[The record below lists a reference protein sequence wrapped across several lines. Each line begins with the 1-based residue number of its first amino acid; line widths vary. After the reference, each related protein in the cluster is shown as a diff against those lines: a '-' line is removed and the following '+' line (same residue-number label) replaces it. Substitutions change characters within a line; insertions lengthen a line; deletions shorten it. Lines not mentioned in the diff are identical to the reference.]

1 MYRKWWFWPSDID
14 FPEPIL
20 GENDSK
26 VLQKYKSKQHPQICF
41 DLAVCSVAAGTTTL
55 VPNPTVHSNN
65 IIIYIYILYILY
77 QCEKHLWY
85 KWIVYH
91 SVPWTII
98 SIIVHVLHSNGK
110 NFSAQWL
117 AGSEQLQVLFQ
128 ARVLT
133 FQLFNLLHLGSA
145 VSPWI
150 HHELPME
157 QLNNRSCWLP
167 AMASMGA
174 AKIDLWQTSRHK
186 QFVATAILQ
195 FLKGPTIT
203 PRWRCGMDLVF
214 SVTPKT
220 DFVDP
225 S

>member
-55 VPNPTVHSNN
+55 VPNPTVHSN
-65 IIIYIYILYILY
+65 YIYIK
-77 QCEKHLWY
+77 KHLWY

-98 SIIVHVLHSNGK
+98 SIIVHFLHSNGK

-133 FQLFNLLHLGSA
+133 FQLFNLLHLGSGCF
-145 VSPWI
+145 SMNPPWTP
-150 HHELPME
+150 HGATKQQVL
-157 QLNNRSCWLP
+157 L
-167 AMASMGA
+167 AASNGFNGCCKDWPLA
-174 AKIDLWQTSRHK
+174 DFQT
-186 QFVATAILQ
+186 
-195 FLKGPTIT
+195 
-203 PRWRCGMDLVF
+203 
-214 SVTPKT
+214 
-220 DFVDP
+220 
-225 S
+225 